1 MHLRHLERTLGVTFN
16 IATLA
21 FAHLQ
26 EQRDA
31 PVQDEGAS

>member
-21 FAHLQ
+21 FATCKNT
-26 EQRDA
+26 
-31 PVQDEGAS
+31 